1 MAARLPI
8 YMANMRDNPQWLAMF
23 TLGRFL
29 PVRRALRRLAHESAS
44 HDCSHSMFAGS
55 NMLAALAALRTE
67 GLFTGLRMP
76 EPVCEDILRFAQ
88 STSCF
93 ANLSR
98 RVEFPPSEYNDA
110 VVRLGSPVLTGH
122 YFDRVEE
129 CAAVAAVRG
138 DPLLHAVAA
147 GYLGRKARVISTRLW
162 WSFPTSDA
170 SDADLNLAS
179 QEKLHFDLDD
189 WRALKFFF
197 YLTPVD
203 HDGGPHVYVRRTHNR
218 RLARH
223 QWTLMVGHPNEE
235 VLNAYGSENKTT
247 VLGGAGHG
255 FAVDPFGFHM
265 GTVVRNSPRL
275 MLEVGFGVS
284 SVLGRRFHGEPAVS
298 LGFGAVV
305 PAQTPRDNMLKC
317 LRQASRVSAGCWP
330 DLWSA
335 RSPSAPA
342 WR

>member
-1 MAARLPI
+1 MAARLPT
-8 YMANMRDNPQWLAMF
+8 YAANMRDNPQWLAMF
-23 TLGRFL
+23 ALGRFL
-29 PVRRALRRLAHESAS
+29 PVRQALWRLAHEGVSDDCSAS
-44 HDCSHSMFAGS
+44 MFTANQPETVS
-55 NMLAALAALRTE
+55 TLRSE
-67 GLFTGLRMP
+67 GLVTGLQLP
-76 EPVCEDILRFAQ
+76 APVCADVLRFAQ
-88 STSCF
+88 STPCF

-98 RVEFPPSEYNDA
+98 RVEFLPSAHGEA
-110 VVRLGSPVLTGH
+110 VGRAGRPVLTGH
-122 YFDRVEE
+122 YFDRVEA
-129 CAAVAAVRG
+129 CPAVVAVRD

-203 HDGGPHVYVRRTHNR
+203 QDGGPHVYIRRTHNR

-223 QWTLMVGHPNEE
+223 QWTLVVGHPNQE
-235 VLNAYGSENKTT
+235 VLDAYGPENKTT

-255 FAVDPFGFHM
+255 FVVDPFGFHM

-284 SVLGRRFHGEPAVS
+284 SALGRRFHGEPAV
-298 LGFGAVV
+298 
-305 PAQTPRDNMLKC
+305 QHTR
-317 LRQASRVSAGCWP
+317 R
-330 DLWSA
+330 
-335 RSPSAPA
+335 
-342 WR
+342 

>member
-23 TLGRFL
+23 ALGRFL
-29 PVRRALRRLAHESAS
+29 PVRRALWRSAHEGAS
-44 HDCSHSMFAGS
+44 PDCSGSMFGASTVPGTVD
-55 NMLAALAALRTE
+55 ALRAE
-67 GLFTGLRMP
+67 GLFTGLQLP
-76 EPVCEDILRFAQ
+76 EPVCEAILRFAQ
-88 STSCF
+88 TTPCF

-98 RVEFPPSEYNDA
+98 RVEFLPSAHGDA
-110 VVRLGSPVLTGH
+110 VNRLGRPVLTGH
-122 YFDRVEE
+122 YFDRVEA
-129 CAAVAAVRG
+129 CPAVASIRG
-138 DPLLHAVAA
+138 DPLLHAAAA
-147 GYLGRKARVISTRLW
+147 GYLGRAARVISTRLW
-162 WSFPTSDA
+162 WSFPAPCA

-197 YLTPVD
+197 YLTPVG

-218 RLARH
+218 RMARH

-235 VLNAYGSENKTT
+235 VLDAYGPENKTT

-265 GTVVRNSPRL
+265 GTVVRTAPRL

-284 SVLGRRFHGEPAVS
+284 SVLGRRFHGEPA
-298 LGFGAVV
+298 G
-305 PAQTPRDNMLKC
+305 
-317 LRQASRVSAGCWP
+317 
-330 DLWSA
+330 
-335 RSPSAPA
+335 
-342 WR
+342 

>member
-1 MAARLPI
+1 MAALNSRRRQFGRIAARLPI
-8 YMANMRDNPQWLAMF
+8 YAANIRDNPQWLAMF
-23 TLGRFL
+23 AFGRFL
-29 PVRRALRRLAHESAS
+29 PVRQALWRLARESAPC
-44 HDCSHSMFAGS
+44 DCSESMFPGG
-55 NMLAALAALRTE
+55 NMPAAVKELRTE
-67 GLFTGLRMP
+67 GLFAGLQMP
-76 EPVCEDILRFAQ
+76 EPICGDILRFAQ
-88 STSCF
+88 STPCF

-98 RVEFPPSEYNDA
+98 RVEFLPSAHED
-110 VVRLGSPVLTGH
+110 VVSRLGRPVLTGH
-122 YFDRVEE
+122 YFDRVED
-129 CAAVAAVRG
+129 CAAIAVIRG

-147 GYLGRKARVISTRLW
+147 GYLGHKARVISTRLW

-223 QWTLMVGHPNEE
+223 QWTLVVGHPNEE
-235 VLNAYGSENKTT
+235 VLDAYGLGNKTT
-247 VLGGAGHG
+247 VLGGIGHG

-284 SVLGRRFHGEPAVS
+284 SVLGRRFYGEPA
-298 LGFGAVV
+298 A
-305 PAQTPRDNMLKC
+305 
-317 LRQASRVSAGCWP
+317 
-330 DLWSA
+330 
-335 RSPSAPA
+335 
-342 WR
+342 

>member
-1 MAARLPI
+1 MPPETSVNASAAVARNGPRGQLGRMAARLPV
-8 YMANMRDNPQWLAMF
+8 YAANVRNNPWWLAMF
-23 TLGRFL
+23 AFGRFL
-29 PVRRALRRLAHESAS
+29 PVRQALWRLARESVS
-44 HDCSHSMFAGS
+44 YDCSKSMFRDS
-55 NMLAALAALRTE
+55 TMPAALGELRTE
-67 GLFTGLRMP
+67 GLFAGLQMP
-76 EPVCEDILRFAQ
+76 QAVCEDILSFAR

-98 RVEFPPSEYNDA
+98 RLEFLPLAHVDA
-110 VVRLGSPVLTGH
+110 ADRFSHPVLTGH
-122 YFDRVEE
+122 YFDRVED
-129 CAAVAAVRG
+129 CAAVAVVRG

-147 GYLGRKARVISTRLW
+147 GYLGSQARVISTRLW
-162 WSFPTSDA
+162 WSFPASGA

-203 HDGGPHVYVRRTHNR
+203 HEAGPHVYIRRTHNR

-235 VLNAYGSENKTT
+235 VLDAYGRENRTT

-284 SVLGRRFHGEPAVS
+284 SALGRRFHGEP
-298 LGFGAVV
+298 
-305 PAQTPRDNMLKC
+305 TM
-317 LRQASRVSAGCWP
+317 
-330 DLWSA
+330 
-335 RSPSAPA
+335 
-342 WR
+342 

>member
-8 YMANMRDNPQWLAMF
+8 YAASVRDNPQWLAMF
-23 TLGRFL
+23 AFGRFL
-29 PVRRALRRLAHESAS
+29 PVRQALWRLARESAPY
-44 HDCSHSMFAGS
+44 DCSGSMFLGS
-55 NMLAALAALRTE
+55 NVAAVVEELQTE
-67 GLFTGLRMP
+67 GLFTGLQTP
-76 EPVCEDILRFAQ
+76 EPICGDILRFAQ
-88 STSCF
+88 STPCF

-98 RVEFPPSEYNDA
+98 SVEFLPSAHEN
-110 VVRLGSPVLTGH
+110 VVSRLSCPVLTGH
-122 YFDRVEE
+122 YFDRIED
-129 CAAVAAVRG
+129 CPAVAAIRG

-147 GYLGRKARVISTRLW
+147 GYLGHKARVISTRLW
-162 WSFPTSDA
+162 WSFPTSAA

-218 RLARH
+218 RMARH

-235 VLNAYGSENKTT
+235 VLNAYGLENKAT

-255 FAVDPFGFHM
+255 FTVDPFGFHM
-265 GTVVRNSPRL
+265 GTVVRALPRL

-284 SVLGRRFHGEPAVS
+284 SLLGRRFHGEPA
-298 LGFGAVV
+298 A
-305 PAQTPRDNMLKC
+305 
-317 LRQASRVSAGCWP
+317 
-330 DLWSA
+330 
-335 RSPSAPA
+335 
-342 WR
+342 

>member
-23 TLGRFL
+23 ALGRFL
-29 PVRRALRRLAHESAS
+29 PVRQALWRFAREGASYDCSAS
-44 HDCSHSMFAGS
+44 MFPGS
-55 NMLAALAALRTE
+55 TMPAAVNELRTE
-67 GLFTGLRMP
+67 GLFTGLQMP
-76 EPVCEDILRFAQ
+76 ELVCADILRFAQ
-88 STSCF
+88 STQCF

-98 RVEFPPSEYNDA
+98 RVEFLPSAHDEA
-110 VVRLGSPVLTGH
+110 VRRLGRPVLTGH

-138 DPLLHAVAA
+138 DPLLHTIAA
-147 GYLGRKARVISTRLW
+147 GYLGREAHVISTRLW

-170 SDADLNLAS
+170 SDADLSLAS

-197 YLTPVD
+197 YLTLVD

-218 RLARH
+218 RMARH
-223 QWTLMVGHPNEE
+223 QWTLVVGHPNEE
-235 VLNAYGSENKTT
+235 VLDAYGPENKTT

-265 GTVVRNSPRL
+265 GTVVRTSPRL
-275 MLEVGFGVS
+275 MLEIGFGVS
-284 SVLGRRFHGEPAVS
+284 SVLGRRFHGEP
-298 LGFGAVV
+298 
-305 PAQTPRDNMLKC
+305 
-317 LRQASRVSAGCWP
+317 SA
-330 DLWSA
+330 
-335 RSPSAPA
+335 
-342 WR
+342 